1 MPETD
6 VERLFRLLV
15 LTLHAGDP
23 AQLAAPVRLHDVLSR
38 ILPYRNVRRALG
50 VDTSEDF
57 ELMLLRLA
65 GGEAGFVATDP
76 EPVHARFAEEAV
88 SVNPDLGV
96 LQEFRD
102 AQLRLDPDAVAW
114 VLSGGGQEE
123 AYAPP
128 EAGATPPPEVPQP
141 APPSIPTSPPATPTP
156 PTPSTPTAP
165 PPRPPITPE
174 PPAPP
179 PAPPPAA
186 SSQQRPDSRAEP
198 ARPAMT
204 THGCLTCGGQL
215 PRGRIAR
222 FCPHCGH
229 AQAQA
234 DCPHCTAE
242 VEYGWNYCVNC
253 GGGLAWEG

>member
-156 PTPSTPTAP
+156 PPAAGLKRWP
-165 PPRPPITPE
+165 PHSGCCS
-174 PPAPP
+174 PPASTCC
-179 PAPPPAA
+179 
-186 SSQQRPDSRAEP
+186 SSAEP
-198 ARPAMT
+198 AVATP
-204 THGCLTCGGQL
+204 
-215 PRGRIAR
+215 P
-222 FCPHCGH
+222 
-229 AQAQA
+229 
-234 DCPHCTAE
+234 
-242 VEYGWNYCVNC
+242 
-253 GGGLAWEG
+253 GGGGGGGRRASCPGAFCSPSHCCLRSRPRRTPTSAPTWPSIC